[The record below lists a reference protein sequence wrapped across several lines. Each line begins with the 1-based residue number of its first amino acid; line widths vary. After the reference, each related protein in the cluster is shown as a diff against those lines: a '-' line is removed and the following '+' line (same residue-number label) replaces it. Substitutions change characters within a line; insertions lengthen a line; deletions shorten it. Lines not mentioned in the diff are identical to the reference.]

1 MDPAIPTH
9 DPLEPDW
16 KARGERAQARQ
27 REQQVE
33 AFAGEHLPLSRLEPI
48 LVNLAGTVQG
58 ILSGIV
64 DAVRAAGIE
73 GDTLQRV
80 ADIVT
85 DAQVQ
90 ISTQLDGIADSAV
103 GAVEAAEAA
112 IERETADPLAALSGP
127 KERRAA
133 RKPRGLGKPKHGG
146 RATP

>member
-1 MDPAIPTH
+1 MTDDLPTT
-9 DPLEPDW
+9 DTLANDW
-16 KARGERAQARQ
+16 DARGKRAQARQ

-33 AFAGEHLPLSRLEPI
+33 AFAGEYLPLSRLLPI

-73 GDTLQRV
+73 GDPLQRV
-80 ADIVT
+80 GDIVT

-90 ISTQLDGIADSAV
+90 ISTQLDGIADQAV
-103 GAVEAAEAA
+103 AVVDTAEGA
-112 IERETADPLAALSGP
+112 IESEADPLAALSGP

-146 RATP
+146 RSTP